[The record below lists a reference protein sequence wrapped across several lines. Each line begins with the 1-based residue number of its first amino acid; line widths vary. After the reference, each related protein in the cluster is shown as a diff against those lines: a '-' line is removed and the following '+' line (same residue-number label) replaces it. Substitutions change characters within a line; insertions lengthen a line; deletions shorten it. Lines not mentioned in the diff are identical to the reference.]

1 MCIQV
6 LYIHTLVFFFFFFF
20 FCSLELEKK
29 KTQLSKIPISEIET
43 SEVSEDSSSLLDTV
57 KVFDLNGNGIPIS
70 QLWKDRK
77 AVVAFARHFG

>member
-6 LYIHTLVFFFFFFF
+6 LYIYTLVFFSFFLFVGIG
-20 FCSLELEKK
+20 K
-29 KTQLSKIPISEIET
+29 KTQLTKIPISGIET
-43 SEVSEDSSSLLDTV
+43 SEVSEDSSNLLDTV

>member
-1 MCIQV
+1 MYTSPVYTYSC
-6 LYIHTLVFFFFFFF
+6 LFLFSFFVRWNW
-20 FCSLELEKK
+20 K
-29 KTQLSKIPISEIET
+29 KTQLTKIPISGIET

>member
-1 MCIQV
+1 MYTSPVYTYSCLFLFLFLFVGIG
-6 LYIHTLVFFFFFFF
+6 
-20 FCSLELEKK
+20 KK
-29 KTQLSKIPISEIET
+29 KPQLTKIPISGIET

>member
-6 LYIHTLVFFFFFFF
+6 LYIYTLVFFLFFLFVGIG
-20 FCSLELEKK
+20 K
-29 KTQLSKIPISEIET
+29 KTQLTKIPISGIET

>member
-6 LYIHTLVFFFFFFF
+6 LYIYTLCLSFFFVRWNWKKK
-20 FCSLELEKK
+20 KK
-29 KTQLSKIPISEIET
+29 KTQLTKIPISGIET
-43 SEVSEDSSSLLDTV
+43 SEVSEDSSNLLDTV